1 MSDSDE
7 KKAAKL
13 AELKENIEE
22 ELNQL
27 MKKLKAG
34 TIDRKTLESG
44 LKRMQRTAKDIPW
57 FKH

>member
-27 MKKLKAG
+27 MKKLKEG
-34 TIDRKTLESG
+34 TIERKTLESG
-44 LKRMQRTAKDIPW
+44 LKRMQRTAKGIPW